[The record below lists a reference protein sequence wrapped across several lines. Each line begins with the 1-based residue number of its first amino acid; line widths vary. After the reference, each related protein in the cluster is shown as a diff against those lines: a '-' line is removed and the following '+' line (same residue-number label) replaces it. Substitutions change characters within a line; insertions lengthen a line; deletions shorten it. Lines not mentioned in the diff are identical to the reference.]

1 MKWPNEIPQRNNFI
15 LFIPSTFL
23 NTEDSLMLKTIKF
36 GTLVR
41 YCAIFKSDN
50 MVIYLDD
57 NDSKDYSLISQL
69 SAYLLAPPYLRRFLF
84 KHSDD
89 LKFAGSLYPIN
100 LCSHNPI
107 DSPAQSFIETYFD
120 RQQNSEFVQKYSCG
134 LAANKINLGKKYS
147 GDYSALGLKKI
158 KTNPK
163 NQIRRGIIINNP
175 KFDKKTIVFVNSGE
189 VYEFKSGEGEL
200 FDYIEILDKETP
212 VLLKYKPSSF
222 STFKFTLLE
231 CDLIKALN
239 EHASDTI
246 KIGTSIDGDLISGI
260 EKSKIFSSQK
270 KLSLIF
276 GPYKDGIQGTISR
289 IVKSNGSEKS
299 GLKDKQFDRKKYFD
313 YYLNTIPDQGTET
326 VRIEEAIGITLAIF
340 HTEIQNLDK
349 K

>member
-1 MKWPNEIPQRNNFI
+1 M
-15 LFIPSTFL
+15 
-23 NTEDSLMLKTIKF
+23 
-36 GTLVR
+36 
-41 YCAIFKSDN
+41 
-50 MVIYLDD
+50 
-57 NDSKDYSLISQL
+57 
-69 SAYLLAPPYLRRFLF
+69 
-84 KHSDD
+84 
-89 LKFAGSLYPIN
+89 
-100 LCSHNPI
+100 
-107 DSPAQSFIETYFD
+107 
-120 RQQNSEFVQKYSCG
+120 
-134 LAANKINLGKKYS
+134 
-147 GDYSALGLKKI
+147 
-158 KTNPK
+158 
-163 NQIRRGIIINNP
+163 
-175 KFDKKTIVFVNSGE
+175 
-189 VYEFKSGEGEL
+189 
-200 FDYIEILDKETP
+200 DKETP

-260 EKSKIFSSQK
+260 EKSKLFSSQK